1 MIRTMIVD
9 DQQDIRVLLRMMIE
23 VHCPDAQVSCEAA
36 SGTEAV
42 AIVDCCD
49 PTVVVL
55 DEMMP
60 GMNGI
65 ETAGAIRARRPTQQM
80 ILCTAFLDQELE
92 DRARAAGVQTVLH
105 KDDISSVPR
114 LIQRIVEAR

>member
-23 VHCPDAQVSCEAA
+23 VHCPDVQVSCEAA
-36 SGTEAV
+36 SGSEAV
-42 AIVDCCD
+42 AMVDCCD

-60 GMNGI
+60 GMDGI
-65 ETAGAIRARRPTQQM
+65 ETAGAILARRPSQQM
-80 ILCTAFLDQELE
+80 ILCTAFLDRELE
-92 DRARAAGVQTVLH
+92 DRALAAGVQAVLH
-105 KDDISSVPR
+105 KDDISAVPG
-114 LIQRIVEAR
+114 LIQRLVGAR